1 MIFVRPTLTKG
12 LALAMLSGVTAPA
25 LAQNALDRTDPT
37 QVERREDV
45 VPTGEDEVRV
55 ETYRIEIDATVFDD
69 LRYDVGAIVLD
80 GLAALSPGDVTDIVQ
95 NYSARTLS
103 AGELNAFGQ
112 RLAER
117 ARERGYIF
125 ASASP
130 PPPQSLSGGASI
142 SMPTG

>member
-1 MIFVRPTLTKG
+1 
-12 LALAMLSGVTAPA
+12 MLSGVTAPA